1 MVNVVRQDI
10 IEIGFKSDLG
20 TLNKIN
26 DGMDKLKKSVSND
39 VDDGLGKLKKSADD
53 AKKSVSGLG
62 KSDGVDKLKKEVNK
76 TADDM
81 DELGNSTKKT
91 KKFLDRFKNTDTS
104 KLNSG
109 LNKVKNNL
117 SAIAK
122 KTSGAAYRGLKK
134 IAGISFKA
142 ITGGIAA

>member
-1 MVNVVRQDI
+1 MANVIRQDI

-81 DELGNSTKKT
+81 DELGDSTKKT
-91 KKFLDRFKNTDTS
+91 KK
-104 KLNSG
+104 
-109 LNKVKNNL
+109 L
-117 SAIAK
+117 SH
-122 KTSGAAYRGLKK
+122 
-134 IAGISFKA
+134 FHV
-142 ITGGIAA
+142 